1 MTGAAKKRP
10 IKAAREAAQKAMMW
24 LWIKR
29 ADLFGCYWKAWTLPC
44 FHPRLGR
51 WVMMMGDPKHPMT
64 PGYITEDAYQEMCHT
79 APIQQPLCHRQPS
92 VPAFFLTQVRNVQSR
107 TSGSNQMKRIRNVCF
122 IIANVSFWIGS
133 SNVPVIFTLFLC
145 SGWTQETEAAAF
157 SFETPSCTSDTGC
170 CFFFVHRVA
179 PQTTF

>member
-29 ADLFGCYWKAWTLPC
+29 ADLFGCYWKAWMLPC

-64 PGYITEDAYQEMCHT
+64 PGYITEDAYQEMSYSTHSIASMPQT
-79 APIQQPLCHRQPS
+79 AKCPS
-92 VPAFFLTQVRNVQSR
+92 FLPDAGEECAEQD
-107 TSGSNQMKRIRNVCF
+107 
-122 IIANVSFWIGS
+122 FWIQPDEE
-133 SNVPVIFTLFLC
+133 N
-145 SGWTQETEAAAF
+145 QECVF
-157 SFETPSCTSDTGC
+157 YYC
-170 CFFFVHRVA
+170 
-179 PQTTF
+179 